1 MLHELHL
8 VTNFHTQIFY
18 DNIILEMGG
27 WHSAEKRLSI
37 VSRGVAHHYYQ
48 KMGGWRSWSRIT
60 LTLWGSLVRV
70 QYRPPFFKLAFFF
83 MVDVHLIF

>member
-37 VSRGVAHHYYQ
+37 VSRGVAHNYYQ
-48 KMGGWRSWSRIT
+48 KMGGWRSW
-60 LTLWGSLVRV
+60 
-70 QYRPPFFKLAFFF
+70 
-83 MVDVHLIF
+83 